1 MKHGKILSLF
11 AAALLGLSAAAFPPS
26 FLEEVSISANAAV
39 SGDWQYSYNTTNG
52 VTCVTIDKYLGTS
65 QLPVIP
71 DETNG
76 KTVTKIGNRAF
87 QKKTGSSSYSGMN
100 ITGIY
105 ISRSITEIGEFAFAL
120 SSLGQVYIPS
130 CVQTIKRGAF
140 WNCTSLTKVETQAA
154 VTIEKDAFKG
164 CTALTNAKL
173 HQDCTAEENA
183 FTNCTALSKLK
194 GYVMLTTDSSG
205 KPILRNVSSVR
216 KLVRNIFTKSSNVKF
231 VDDYCTAI
239 CNYIAATE
247 TRPWMCEAAKARQL
261 FRWLCDNCHYETDNT
276 TFYEPENQLYSS
288 VFLSYALDGEG
299 ETVCTGYSKAYKM
312 LLSAAGIE
320 AYLVSSDLNDYGLT
334 QIDLEYWGIAPG
346 SRGGHMWNMIK
357 ADGAYYQCDASAA
370 DTDADQSRRYQYF
383 LQTDFSM
390 FNMHNNYYNSTQLAT
405 VSSLENHPY
414 LSCNTSTGQAAL
426 NQCVYSYS
434 DANYDGILD
443 CDFNFDGIA
452 NTWIDNYI
460 LSRIAAGD
468 MNLNGTA
475 NEAEDLVLAQ
485 IFSQLPYHDTWLNMC
500 IWMFPHTFGSRN

>member
-1 MKHGKILSLF
+1 MKHGKILSLLS
-11 AAALLGLSAAAFPPS
+11 AALLGLSAAAFPPS

-52 VTCVTIDKYLGTS
+52 VTCVTIDRYLGTS

-71 DETNG
+71 DEING

-87 QKKTGSSSYSGMN
+87 QQPNGSYYTGMN

-140 WNCTSLTKVETQAA
+140 QNCTSLTKVETQAA
-154 VTIEKDAFKG
+154 VTIKKDAFKG

-183 FTNCTALSKLK
+183 FTNCTALSKLRS
-194 GYVMLTTDSSG
+194 YDMVTTDSSG
-205 KPILRNVSSVR
+205 KPILRNISTVR

-261 FRWLCDNCHYETDNT
+261 FRWLCDNCHFETDNT
-276 TFYEPENQLYSS
+276 TFQSRENQLYSS

-299 ETVCTGYSKAYKM
+299 ESVCSGYSKAYKM

-320 AYLVSSDLNDYGLT
+320 AYLVRSDLNEYGLSQVDT
-334 QIDLEYWGIAPG
+334 GYWGT
-346 SRGGHMWNMIK
+346 GGHMWNMIK
-357 ADGAYYQCDASAA
+357 ADGKYYQCDASNA
-370 DTDADQSRRYQYF
+370 DNDPSRRYQYF

-414 LSCNTSTGQAAL
+414 LSCNAATGQAAI

-468 MNLNGTA
+468 MNLNGVA
-475 NEAEDLVLAQ
+475 YEEEDLGMMQVFNAY
-485 IFSQLPYHDTWLNMC
+485 PYHDTWMNMC
-500 IWMFPHTFGSRN
+500 IWMFPNNFFSRD

>member
-1 MKHGKILSLF
+1 MKHGKILSLLS
-11 AAALLGLSAAAFPPS
+11 AALLGLSAAAFPPS

-39 SGDWQYSYNTTNG
+39 SGDWQYSYNTTSG
-52 VTCVTIDKYLGTS
+52 VTCVTIDRYLGTS

-71 DETNG
+71 DEING

-154 VTIEKDAFKG
+154 VTIKKDAFKG

-183 FTNCTALSKLK
+183 FTNCTALSKLRS
-194 GYVMLTTDSSG
+194 YDMVTTDSSG
-205 KPILRNVSSVR
+205 KPILRNISTVR

-247 TRPWMCEAAKARQL
+247 TRPWMCEAVKARQL
-261 FRWLCDNCHYETDNT
+261 FRWLCDNCHFETDNT
-276 TFYEPENQLYSS
+276 TFYKPENQLYSS

-299 ETVCTGYSKAYKM
+299 ESVCSGYSKAYKM

-320 AYLVSSDLNDYGLT
+320 AYLVRSDLNEYGLSQVDT
-334 QIDLEYWGIAPG
+334 GYWGT
-346 SRGGHMWNMIK
+346 GGHMWNMIK
-357 ADGAYYQCDASAA
+357 ADGKYYQCDASNA
-370 DTDADQSRRYQYF
+370 DNDPSRRYQYF

-414 LSCNTSTGQAAL
+414 LSCNASTGQAAI

-468 MNLNGTA
+468 MNLNGVA
-475 NEAEDLVLAQ
+475 HEEEDLGMMQVFNAY
-485 IFSQLPYHDTWLNMC
+485 PYHDTWMNMC
-500 IWMFPHTFGSRN
+500 IWMFPNNFFSRD